1 MNRKPDPSGSSTSVT
16 YPQER
21 ALSRNPNS
29 AFSLESF
36 LPYRINRL
44 AEQMSQSLATVY
56 TRQFRISIAQW
67 RILATLNE
75 SPGVTAKDVAGSANL
90 DKVRVSRA
98 VVDLEDRGLLA
109 RRASQADGRAS
120 ELRLTRAGRR
130 LFERI
135 APLVLDWEAEF
146 LGSLSQDQKHSLG
159 QLLQHLEADLG
170 MFTPPTEDGH

>member
-1 MNRKPDPSGSSTSVT
+1 MSN
-16 YPQER
+16 
-21 ALSRNPNS
+21 

-56 TRQFRISIAQW
+56 NRQFGISVAQW

-75 SPGVTAKDVAGSANL
+75 SPGLTAKAVTQSCNL

-98 VVDLEDRGLLA
+98 VTDLEERGLLA
-109 RRASQADGRAS
+109 RRASPDDGRAS
-120 ELRLTRAGRR
+120 ELRLTNAGLR

-135 APLVLDWEAEF
+135 APLVLAWEVEF
-146 LGSLSQDQKHSLG
+146 LGSLSEGQKQSLG

-170 MFTPPTEDGH
+170 VSATTDQGGN